1 MDLSV
6 IGTRLGAAA
15 LKPLVQKLLVAER
28 AAGAGIVERPVRV
41 SGWLSYRGEKKSL
54 TEKDLLRLAAEL
66 VRRAVEPLP
75 ASDRPAADE
84 EAATAHAL
92 ALTLHAL
99 GDLDMD
105 DVQAV
110 ELGEEKLALRLKE
123 TVPANTFLFLSDDA
137 VAVHDAV
144 LRVACRHILHFFTQR
159 STFVART
166 LVEQSRRQGRM
177 QSDLSVVLQRVPSVV
192 AQDTEFE
199 ARYAEQLIRRHSELT
214 IYGLDLGQAREWR
227 LDAAYISLEAE
238 TRQGPA
244 VPIPTQRILAGRDRV
259 LLRGLAGSGK
269 TTLLQWLAVSTVR
282 QDLSDEL
289 GALRGRVPFVLPLR
303 TIARQTL
310 PRPAEFL
317 SSVGFPLTEP
327 DGWVE
332 RVLTAG
338 RGLLLIDGVD
348 EVPHQM
354 REIARQWLHRL
365 IAAFPKNLWLVTTRP
380 SAVQDDWLQA
390 DTFAEL
396 SLMPMSE
403 EDITAFIRRWHAAAG
418 AGDESA
424 DALLTAV
431 RTKPDLGHLAV
442 NPLMCGLL
450 CALHRERRGFLP
462 EDRKELYDAALAMLL
477 ERRDLERGMHRRGDL
492 RIGREPQIALLQR
505 LAHWMVRNDRSEMDR
520 DDARAVLAAHLPSMT
535 HIDAEAETVLRYLL
549 DRSGVLR
556 QPTADTMDFIHRTF
570 QDYLAAKAIV
580 EARDFPWLQDNA
592 ENSQWEDVIRMAV
605 AHARPD
611 ERARI
616 LRGLVPVLT
625 DEQPHEDTSPGRP
638 QLRFHRARMAPPS
651 DKDGRRRLPLR
662 RVLLA
667 RSCLDHA
674 PEVDSVLQE
683 SIMSL
688 TRGLLP
694 PSTLTAA
701 RRLAEYGGPNVVSML
716 PGPEHLDE
724 SQAEACVVTATRLV
738 SNAAIAY
745 LALFRTHPSLVVR
758 RQLAWSWHR
767 FDCATYA
774 EEIISHLPEDGE
786 LYFTAASVEHL
797 SALRAMGGRARIQI
811 LGTHHPRDLASHMPA
826 ERLTHLWL
834 REGYTSVFHGMNWL
848 AHFPHLHTLV
858 LPRPPHPL
866 DAHTIPGSVKIVIA
880 GRNEAQLLGP
890 GTITD

>member
-6 IGTRLGAAA
+6 IGARLGSAA
-15 LKPLVQKLLVAER
+15 LKPLVRKLLVAEG
-28 AAGAGIVERPVRV
+28 AGAGLVERPLRI
-41 SGWLSYRGEKKSL
+41 SGWLSFRGEKKSL
-54 TEKDLLRLAAEL
+54 SEQELHKLAAEL
-66 VRRAVEPLP
+66 LRRVVEPLP
-75 ASDRPAADE
+75 ASDRLAAHE

-110 ELGEEKLALRLKE
+110 ELGEERLAQRLTE
-123 TVPANTFLFLSDDA
+123 VVPANTFLFLSESA
-137 VAVHDAV
+137 VALHDAV

-166 LVEQSRRQGRM
+166 LVEQTRRQGRM
-177 QSDLSVVLQRVPSVV
+177 QADMSALLDRVPSVN
-192 AQDTEFE
+192 AQDVAFE

-214 IYGLDLGQAREWR
+214 IYGLDLGHAREWQ

-244 VPIPTQRILAGRDRV
+244 VPIPTERILAGRDRA

-269 TTLLQWLAVSTVR
+269 TTLLQWLAVSTAR
-282 QDLSDEL
+282 GDLPDEL

-310 PRPAEFL
+310 PRPSEFL
-317 SSVGFPLTEP
+317 SAVGFPLTEP
-327 DGWVE
+327 EGWAE

-338 RGLLLIDGVD
+338 RGLLLVDGVD
-348 EVPHQM
+348 EVPHDM

-403 EDITAFIRRWHAAAG
+403 EDIAAFIRRWHAAAR
-418 AGDESA
+418 AGEEPGE
-424 DALLTAV
+424 ALLTAV

-477 ERRDLERGMHRRGDL
+477 ERRDLERGMHQKGDL
-492 RIGREPQIALLQR
+492 RIGKEPQIALLQR
-505 LAHWMVRNDRSEMDR
+505 IAHWMVRNDRSEMDR
-520 DDARAVLAAHLPSMT
+520 DDAHAVLAEQLPSMT
-535 HIDAEAETVLRYLL
+535 HIEADAETVLRYLL

-556 QPTADTMDFIHRTF
+556 QPTTDTVDFVHRTF

-605 AHARPD
+605 AHGRPD

-625 DEQPHEDTSPGRP
+625 DEQPHDATSPGRP
-638 QLRFHRARMAPPS
+638 QLRFHRARMSPPS
-651 DKDGRRRLPLR
+651 DKNGRRRLPLR

-683 SIMSL
+683 SILSL
-688 TRGLLP
+688 TRDFLP
-694 PSTLTAA
+694 PSNLTAA

-724 SQAEACVVTATRLV
+724 DQAEACVITATRLA

-745 LALFRTHPSLVVR
+745 LARFRTHPSLAVR

-767 FDCATYA
+767 FDCSTYA
-774 EEIISHLPEDGE
+774 EEIISHLPEDGG
-786 LYFTAASVEHL
+786 LYFTAASTEHL
-797 SALRAMGGRARIQI
+797 CALRAMGGRARIQI
-811 LGTHHPRDLASHMPA
+811 LGTHHPSDLASQIPA

-848 AHFPHLHTLV
+848 GRFPLLHTLV
-858 LPRPPHPL
+858 LPKPPHPL
-866 DAHTIPGSVKIVIA
+866 DARTIPDPVEIVIA
-880 GRNEAQLLGP
+880 EKGEAETLGW
-890 GTITD
+890 